1 MGSKIDRTMPY
12 NTVIVKLEKKV
23 ADLIRRKINKYIQ
36 SHEINKT
43 KKKNLLC
50 TFNPLTSHLYFKIS
64 YLYLKTFINCYKE
77 NLDHFIEQDEGFSS
91 GTGSGSNSNA
101 SREDTSGLD
110 HVKLFEEYLPNTRE
124 VVKVMDS
131 RGSNSEYSQPP
142 VSDMSNGLLVD
153 GERRDSTK
161 LA

>member
-91 GTGSGSNSNA
+91 
-101 SREDTSGLD
+101 
-110 HVKLFEEYLPNTRE
+110 
-124 VVKVMDS
+124 
-131 RGSNSEYSQPP
+131 
-142 VSDMSNGLLVD
+142 
-153 GERRDSTK
+153 
-161 LA
+161 